1 MSLEDLT
8 KYIFDSRKSTES
20 QFMLSKDDFLSF
32 DGDNKSTKKSF
43 IAKMSLVDVV
53 RIFSSD
59 EQLTHKYNIE
69 DDSEIEGAKLDISLL
84 YDNVRGYLEETSFNK
99 NIRNTLKENYMDFFM
114 FNNGITVTAEEIT
127 SEPKNSNEKYLFTL
141 KNYQIVNGGQT
152 IRTIFSYLNEVKENG
167 DNLFYR
173 NTYILVMNNLK

>member
-1 MSLEDLT
+1 
-8 KYIFDSRKSTES
+8 
-20 QFMLSKDDFLSF
+20 
-32 DGDNKSTKKSF
+32 
-43 IAKMSLVDVV
+43 MSLVDVV

-167 DNLFYR
+167 DNLF
-173 NTYILVMNNLK
+173 IEIHISL

>member
-1 MSLEDLT
+1 
-8 KYIFDSRKSTES
+8 
-20 QFMLSKDDFLSF
+20 
-32 DGDNKSTKKSF
+32 
-43 IAKMSLVDVV
+43 MSLVDVV

-152 IRTIFSYLNEVKENG
+152 IRTIFH
-167 DNLFYR
+167 
-173 NTYILVMNNLK
+173 T